1 MEMKYINTSFSDK
14 FEKVNE
20 EFLKCT
26 VSIMSY
32 DQIANGTKFTKQSII
47 NALPTLNYSPV
58 IGYFNGEDFEGHGQ
72 EMVWTDDGI
81 EFIVKTIP
89 FGVMIKDSA
98 RFEYI
103 TKDNGEKEEYLVADC
118 YLWSRYEDAIN
129 IVKENKCNQSMEVM
143 VNDCSYKDNYLEIR
157 DFNFSGVCILG
168 ENVNPAFKLA
178 KIRTVDK
185 FSKDNFKGDYQEMLS
200 SLDKFLNFE
209 EGGSTVEENKELVI
223 ENEETNTE
231 KIVDETM
238 SEEIVDKSVEIST
251 EEETS
256 SSQDF
261 ESLYNE
267 MLVSYGLLEKELSEV
282 KSSYSEIE
290 KELKILKEYKDTKE
304 FEMRK
309 SKEDELFSKFEEI
322 SENEDFLELQKD
334 AENYSLE
341 DLEVRLFAI
350 LGKSKFNAKKSNKK
364 QETKA
369 VFNHVE
375 TSYEDE
381 KPKSKYEKLIKKY
394 L

>member
-1 MEMKYINTSFSDK
+1 
-14 FEKVNE
+14 
-20 EFLKCT
+20 
-26 VSIMSY
+26 
-32 DQIANGTKFTKQSII
+32 
-47 NALPTLNYSPV
+47 
-58 IGYFNGEDFEGHGQ
+58 
-72 EMVWTDDGI
+72 
-81 EFIVKTIP
+81 
-89 FGVMIKDSA
+89 
-98 RFEYI
+98 
-103 TKDNGEKEEYLVADC
+103 
-118 YLWSRYEDAIN
+118 
-129 IVKENKCNQSMEVM
+129 MEVM

-223 ENEETNTE
+223 ENEEINTE
-231 KIVDETM
+231 TIVDETI
-238 SEEIVDKSVEIST
+238 SEEVVDKSVEIST
-251 EEETS
+251 EEEIS
-256 SSQDF
+256 SNQDF

-267 MLVSYGLLEKELSEV
+267 MLASYGLLEKELSEV

-322 SENEDFLELQKD
+322 SENEEFLELQKD